1 MQFTVGWA
9 SCSLQSN
16 GSLTLG
22 AWDLILLLLFHL
34 QTRKYFVRNFKCLPK
49 FTIGSYY
56 REKSGERKKSV
67 RPGLRAYRLAT
78 PLACFAALLQ
88 NEMNITT
95 LRVLPTTKQTRL
107 TTNQA
112 VAFCLNTDF

>member
-1 MQFTVGWA
+1 MQFTVGWV

-22 AWDLILLLLFHL
+22 AWDLILLLLFYL

-56 REKSGERKKSV
+56 REKSGERKKKST
-67 RPGLRAYRLAT
+67 PGPTGLQAGYAPSLF
-78 PLACFAALLQ
+78 CSFAAKRDEYNDFARFTNYETNPSYNKSGSCILL
-88 NEMNITT
+88 EY
-95 LRVLPTTKQTRL
+95 
-107 TTNQA
+107 
-112 VAFCLNTDF
+112 

>member
-1 MQFTVGWA
+1 MQFTVGCA
-9 SCSLQSN
+9 SRSLQSN

-22 AWDLILLLLFHL
+22 AWDLILLLLFYL

-56 REKSGERKKSV
+56 REKSGERKKRV
-67 RPGLRAYRLAT
+67 GPGLRVYRLAT

-88 NEMNITT
+88 SEMKYNDFA
-95 LRVLPTTKQTRL
+95 RL
-107 TTNQA
+107 TNYETNPSYNKRGR
-112 VAFCLNTDF
+112 CILLEY

>member
-1 MQFTVGWA
+1 M
-9 SCSLQSN
+9 
-16 GSLTLG
+16 LG
-22 AWDLILLLLFHL
+22 NLILLLLCYL
-34 QTRKYFVRNFKCLPK
+34 QTRKYFVRNF
-49 FTIGSYY
+49 FTSESYY

-67 RPGLRAYRLAT
+67 GPGLRAYGPTGLRAYGLAT

-88 NEMNITT
+88 NEMNIAM
-95 LRVLPTTKQTRL
+95 LRVLPTTKQTCL